1 MAISENITRAIEELS
16 QIFGDRLHT
25 SQSVRSHHGQDESW
39 HEGALPDAVL
49 MAHETEDVVKAVK
62 ICATYQMPI
71 VAFGAGSSVEGQV
84 IPTQG
89 GLCINFTEMN
99 KVLEIRSEDFDV
111 SVQPGVTR
119 KQLNM
124 ELRHQ
129 GLMFPV
135 DPGANATIGGMT
147 ATRASGTTSVR
158 YGTMED
164 NVVSLT
170 VVTADGRVIKTAQR
184 ARKSSAGY
192 DLTHLF
198 VGSEGTLGIITEITL
213 RLYPIPE
220 AISSAVASFPDM
232 ESAINAVI
240 TTLMYGVPIAR
251 IELLDG
257 LTIEAVNTYLK
268 STHAVKPTLF
278 LEFHGSEVSVKEQA
292 ETVGGICAE
301 FDSADFI
308 WKTLEEDR
316 NALWEA
322 RHNGALAVMAMRP
335 GAELLATD
343 VCVPISRLAEMI
355 EKSQQYLEDDGIYG
369 PLMGHVGD
377 GNFHFVIPVDRT
389 NTEEFAKIKAFCA
402 RLAADAIA
410 MDGTCTGE
418 HGIGLGKQSLLT
430 EELGECVDY
439 MRLIKQSFDPNNIMN
454 PGKIFSLT
462 AS

>member
-1 MAISENITRAIEELS
+1 MATSENTLRAIAELS
-16 QIFGDRLHT
+16 QIFGDRLLT
-25 SQSVRSHHGQDESW
+25 TKVVRSHHGQDESW
-39 HEGALPDAVL
+39 HKEALPDAVL

-62 ICATYQMPI
+62 VCANYNMPI

-84 IPTQG
+84 IPIQG
-89 GLCINFTEMN
+89 GLTINFTEMN
-99 KVLEIRSEDFDV
+99 KVLDIRTEDFDV

-124 ELRHQ
+124 ELRSM

-147 ATRASGTTSVR
+147 STRASGTTSVR

-164 NVVSLT
+164 NVISLT
-170 VVTADGRVIKTAQR
+170 VVTADGRVIKTSQR

-213 RLYPIPE
+213 RLHPIPE
-220 AISSAVASFPDM
+220 SISSAVASFPDIA
-232 ESAINAVI
+232 SAVNAVI

-257 LTIEAVNTYLK
+257 LAIEAVNTYLK
-268 STHAVKPTLF
+268 SSHDVKPTLF
-278 LEFHGSEVSVKEQA
+278 LEFHGSDSSVKEQA
-292 ETVGGICAE
+292 EIVGDICSE
-301 FDSADFI
+301 FDSANFI

-322 RHNGALAVMAMRP
+322 RHNGALAVMSMRP

-343 VCVPISRLAEMI
+343 VCVPISRLAEII
-355 EKSQQYLEDDGIYG
+355 EKSQKYLQEDGIYG

-377 GNFHFVIPVDRT
+377 GNFHFVIPVDRS
-389 NTEEFAKIKAFCA
+389 NTEEFAKIKAFCS
-402 RLAADAIA
+402 RLASDAIS

-418 HGIGLGKQSLLT
+418 HGIGLGKQSLLKD
-430 EELGECVDY
+430 ELGECVDY

-454 PGKIFSLT
+454 PGKIFSLD
-462 AS
+462 A